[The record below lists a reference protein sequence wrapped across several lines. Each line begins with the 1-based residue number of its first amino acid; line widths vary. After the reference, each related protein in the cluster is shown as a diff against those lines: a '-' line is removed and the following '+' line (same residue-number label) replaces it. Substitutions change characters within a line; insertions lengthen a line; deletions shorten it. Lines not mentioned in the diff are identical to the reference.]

1 MLHRSR
7 QLQHR
12 GGLAGDQP
20 SDLHNPAVRK
30 FKRVVMD
37 VRIVHINPPKPS
49 DLVIYTYL
57 SEYSQ
62 GAVILDVIL
71 VGRQRLSDRM
81 EIRGINI

>member
-1 MLHRSR
+1 MLHRGR

-37 VRIVHINPPKPS
+37 ALGLKF
-49 DLVIYTYL
+49 
-57 SEYSQ
+57 
-62 GAVILDVIL
+62 
-71 VGRQRLSDRM
+71 
-81 EIRGINI
+81 